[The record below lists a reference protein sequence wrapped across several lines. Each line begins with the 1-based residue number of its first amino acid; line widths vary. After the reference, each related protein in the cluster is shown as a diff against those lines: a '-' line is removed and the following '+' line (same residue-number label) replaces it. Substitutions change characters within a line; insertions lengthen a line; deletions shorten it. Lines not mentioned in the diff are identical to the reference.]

1 MSKIGFFPPIT
12 TVCPSYL
19 CFRISRFNQLQI
31 KKTTTTQNTFASP
44 TAHSQPQIPHGTSKE
59 YFCLRSGRSR
69 PRTGSENAAALRFG
83 RDGSNLPMGTA
94 DLSEAT
100 GGLSRAR
107 PRCAGALARSGV
119 RCVVAVSGKEMGKEM
134 GFIRRAV
141 SARPEGAAVDPAAR
155 GGRVAA
161 GSVCR
166 DFLSQL
172 DPLKHSQV
180 SFLPSLLQTSSLP
193 SPFFL

>member
-1 MSKIGFFPPIT
+1 MTNCTFPASNSPRHIQRIFL
-12 TVCPSYL
+12 PSQ
-19 CFRISRFNQLQI
+19 R
-31 KKTTTTQNTFASP
+31 
-44 TAHSQPQIPHGTSKE
+44 QIPPQD
-59 YFCLRSGRSR
+59 R
-69 PRTGSENAAALRFG
+69 PRKCCCSPVG
-83 RDGSNLPMGTA
+83 RDGSNLPMRTA
-94 DLSEAT
+94 ALSEAT

-119 RCVVAVSGKEMGKEM
+119 RCVVAVSAKEMGKEK